1 MAGNKVGGRLRRYA
15 VGVGFF
21 VLVAAAAGFIFLRY
35 VDADDT
41 RLRSFHFGE
50 QQRVLT
56 GQAAATAE
64 RLVFAEGPE
73 KRTELRRELRD
84 IADLIERRHDRL
96 VDRTTNGGAGLSER
110 TRRILFDERFDLD
123 GRLRSFITALGALAA
138 APDEELTNSAPE
150 LAMVIAAAGPLA
162 EAQRALVRSLGRD
175 RAGDRRNLLLLPGGA
190 LVLIL
195 SLLAI
200 GGVVFR
206 PARRAA
212 DAPPTAISDTPGDT
226 RDRFV
231 EAIESMHD
239 GVALFGADDRL
250 VLCNQSFRDMFDK
263 AGVDATR
270 GASFEEMIGAAAAA
284 GLIADIAGREADWV
298 RERMDHHRKT
308 ESQLKQY
315 LADGRCLQITEYRT
329 REGGSISIQTD
340 ITELERR
347 EAARRVGEEKA
358 ASIISTVIDGIIT
371 FDAEGGIETFNRAA
385 ETFFGYDADDVIGR
399 DFSMLLYEPFAAE
412 YKEAVVRFL
421 ETDEPGA
428 LGEIREIIGRRRDG
442 AEFPLEIAV
451 NELKGTWTL
460 YERRRAQRRVF
471 IATLRDISQRKAL
484 AQQLQQSQKI
494 EAIGTL
500 AGGIAHDFNNILSII
515 LGYASLARDDLAAPP
530 PGKRPDEGE
539 IRESLEMVIQAGR
552 RARDLVEQILTFS
565 RHTDQARR
573 SLVLQPIVK
582 EVLKLMRS
590 TLPSTIEIRQRLESQ
605 PAKVMADPSQMHQVL
620 MNLCTNAAHAMDES
634 GGVMEILL
642 DRTEIGRATS
652 IDGGLEPGAYAR
664 LTVRDNGTGMDEA
677 TKERIF
683 EPFFTTKEVGRGTGL
698 GLSVVHG
705 IITDHGGA
713 ISVESAAGKGTV
725 FEALLPSYEG
735 DVTHLSTAD
744 TAADATGKGRILFVD
759 DEVALVRMAE
769 KALTKLGYAV
779 VGETRSLS
787 ALDLFRQDPDAFD
800 LIVTDQT
807 MPGLTGDALVGEVR
821 KLRDDIPIVLCTGFN
836 HKLTPEKAK
845 EMGLDGY
852 LMKPVMA
859 DQLGREVSRALE
871 ARGLSK

>member
-1 MAGNKVGGRLRRYA
+1 M
-15 VGVGFF
+15 
-21 VLVAAAAGFIFLRY
+21 
-35 VDADDT
+35 
-41 RLRSFHFGE
+41 
-50 QQRVLT
+50 
-56 GQAAATAE
+56 
-64 RLVFAEGPE
+64 
-73 KRTELRRELRD
+73 
-84 IADLIERRHDRL
+84 
-96 VDRTTNGGAGLSER
+96 
-110 TRRILFDERFDLD
+110 
-123 GRLRSFITALGALAA
+123 
-138 APDEELTNSAPE
+138 
-150 LAMVIAAAGPLA
+150 
-162 EAQRALVRSLGRD
+162 
-175 RAGDRRNLLLLPGGA
+175 
-190 LVLIL
+190 LIL

-200 GGVVFR
+200 GGIVFR

-212 DAPPTAISDTPGDT
+212 DAPPAAVSQKPGET

-263 AGVDATR
+263 AGVDATP
-270 GASFEEMIGAAAAA
+270 GASFEEMIGAAAAE
-284 GLIADIAGREADWV
+284 GLIADIAGREAEWV
-298 RERMDHHRKT
+298 RERLDHHRKP
-308 ESQLKQY
+308 EAQFKQY

-329 REGGSISIQTD
+329 REGGRISIQTD

-347 EAARRVGEEKA
+347 EAARRVGEEKT
-358 ASIISTVIDGIIT
+358 ASIISTVIDGTIT
-371 FDAEGGIETFNRAA
+371 FGAEGGIETFNRAA
-385 ETFFGYDADDVIGR
+385 ETFFDYDADDVIGR
-399 DFSMLLYEPFAAE
+399 DFSMLLSEPFAAE
-412 YKEAVVRFL
+412 YKEAIARYL

-428 LGEIREIIGRRRDG
+428 LGEIREIMGRRRDG

-451 NELKGTWTL
+451 NELEGTWTL

-471 IATLRDISQRKAL
+471 IATLHGISQRKAL

-573 SLVLQPIVK
+573 PLVLQPIVK

-590 TLPSTIEIRQRLESQ
+590 TLPSTIEIRQRLESR

-634 GGVMEILL
+634 GGVMEISL
-642 DRTEIGRATS
+642 DRTEIGRASS

-713 ISVESAAGKGTV
+713 TSVESTAGKGTV

-735 DVTHLSTAD
+735 DVVHLA
-744 TAADATGKGRILFVD
+744 TAAAAAEATGKGRILFVD

-807 MPGLTGDALVGEVR
+807 MPGLTGDALIGEVR

-852 LMKPVMA
+852 LMNRSWRTSSAARWAAPSKRGGCGNRGEASVA
-859 DQLGREVSRALE
+859 QRGRETYRDEGPNIRHRACRL
-871 ARGLSK
+871 AYQFVLRHSCQNNKSILYRSYR